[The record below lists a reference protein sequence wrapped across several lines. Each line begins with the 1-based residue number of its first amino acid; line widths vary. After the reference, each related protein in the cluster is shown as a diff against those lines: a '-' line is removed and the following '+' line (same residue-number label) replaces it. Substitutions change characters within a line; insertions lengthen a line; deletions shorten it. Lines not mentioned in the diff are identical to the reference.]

1 MIRSRSRIITLVAI
15 VSSLAVVAA
24 SGPGA
29 WAQQRRR
36 PDPGFQGETGV
47 PRNFDRREGRKA
59 PTSRQ
64 EAVAAALEA
73 TVRWNDF
80 GTPQSLIRYG
90 GFLAEGLPSDPAT
103 GARQWIG
110 DNRTLFRLSEDGVEA
125 LELVSAAPIGSGSA
139 VLFRQ
144 RFGNLPAGH
153 DGLITVG
160 VVDGKVAY
168 VSSSITGDERV
179 SGTPTLSAEEA
190 FRIAARNVGVTV
202 EASDI
207 SQVHEQDGWIVM
219 SVAGFEQPQ
228 RVRLVALPTPGDG
241 VRPAYETLL
250 ADPEASFAFTH
261 FVDARTGEALIR
273 ESLIDYAVDNPMW
286 DVFPAYPPLDYSS
299 TDTREVWCWEDTPGC
314 DRAVMNPA
322 SPVAWDVDAVTGTPT
337 LQTRGNNARA
347 TEKWNSPTPGGSDQ
361 GVNFSSS
368 PTRDYAY
375 PWTNQWLEEACDPAV
390 FESPELNDIDAA
402 RANLFAMH
410 NRMHDWSY
418 NLGFTEVTF
427 NAQEHNFGRGGAE
440 NDPEHGNAQAGGIS
454 GGFPTFSGRDNAN
467 QFTPPDGM
475 SPTTNM
481 FLWQPIPGAFYA
493 PCVDG
498 DYDMSVIGHEYTHM
512 ISNRMVA
519 GPDERL
525 RGLQANAMGESWSDL
540 VAVEIMN
547 EYGIVPPDQE
557 NDFAVGAYVTTDD
570 VAGIRNY
577 DMTNSPLN
585 YSDVGYDLVGPQVH
599 ADGEIWSA
607 TNFDI
612 RSAMNAR
619 YGAGNAALQE
629 ACAEGEVPVDECPG
643 NRRWIQIVF
652 DAWLLMPSRTT
663 MLNARDAM
671 LASDMMRFGG
681 ANQDLLWN
689 AFARR
694 GMGPAASSPDSDD
707 DQPVP
712 DFTSPFADEA
722 TITFKAVGEGGH
734 DGIEATLYVG
744 HYEARVTPIADS
756 DPATPLG
763 ATFQI
768 VPGTYDFLVRADGY
782 GHTRT
787 TATFNAGQ
795 VRDFPVL
802 VQRNL
807 ASSFNGA
814 TATGD
819 GTDQENLIDETE
831 ASNWAFI
838 GTDPAAQE
846 EAVGKQVTVRLDP
859 SRPSHVI
866 RRVQVSAMLR
876 PQFPNPFPP
885 PTPNPDPPQ
894 NRFSAL
900 RQFQIWTC
908 LSGRGV
914 DCTEAGDFS
923 LAFTSPADAFPS
935 IVPRPR
941 APELIVRSFAIPQT
955 RTTHVRLVVLTNQ
968 CIGFPGYRGEQ
979 DDDPRFTTDCVNG
992 SAQDDN
998 VRAAELQVFS
1008 R

>member
-15 VSSLAVVAA
+15 VSTLAVVAA
-24 SGPGA
+24 IGPGA
-29 WAQQRRR
+29 SAQQRRR

-47 PRNFDRREGRKA
+47 PGNFDQREGRKA
-59 PTSRQ
+59 PTGRQ
-64 EAVAAALEA
+64 EAVAAALKV

-103 GARQWIG
+103 AARQWIA
-110 DNRTLFRLSEDGVEA
+110 DNRTLFRLSEEGVEA
-125 LELVSAAPIGSGSA
+125 LELVNAAPIGAGSV
-139 VLFRQ
+139 VLFQQ
-144 RFGNLPAGH
+144 RFGDLPSRP
-153 DGLITVG
+153 DGLVTVG

-168 VSSSITGDERV
+168 LSSSITGDETA
-179 SGTPTLSAEEA
+179 SGVPTLSAEEA

-202 EASDI
+202 EATDI
-207 SQVHEQDGWIVM
+207 SDVREEDGWMVM
-219 SVAGFEQPQ
+219 TVAGFDQPQ
-228 RVRLVALPTPGDG
+228 RVRLVALPTPRDG

-299 TDTREVWCWEDTPGC
+299 TDTRELWCWEDTPGC

-322 SPVAWDVDAVTGTPT
+322 SPVAWDVDAVTETPT
-337 LQTRGNNARA
+337 FQTRGNNARA
-347 TEKWNSPTPGGSDQ
+347 TEKWESPTPGGPDQ
-361 GVNFSSS
+361 GVNFSASA
-368 PTRDYAY
+368 TRDYTY

-390 FESPELNDIDAA
+390 FTSPEQNDIDAA

-427 NAQEHNFGRGGAE
+427 NAQVHNFGRGGAE

-498 DYDMSVIGHEYTHM
+498 DYDMSVIAHEYTHM

-525 RGLQANAMGESWSDL
+525 QGLQANAMGESWSDL

-547 EYGIVPPDQE
+547 EYGVVPPDQE
-557 NDFAVGAYVTTDD
+557 NRFAVGAYVTTDD

-689 AFARR
+689 VFASR
-694 GMGPAASSPDSDD
+694 GMGTGASSPDSDD
-707 DQPVP
+707 SDPVP
-712 DFTSPFADEA
+712 DFTSPFANEA
-722 TITFKAVGEGGH
+722 TVSFEAVGEGGD
-734 DGIEATLYVG
+734 DGIVATLYVG
-744 HYEARVTPIADS
+744 HYEARVTPIADT

-768 VPGTYDFLVRADGY
+768 VPGTYDLLVRADGY

-787 TATFNAGQ
+787 TATFKAGQ

-814 TATGD
+814 AAVGD
-819 GTDQENLIDETE
+819 GTGQENLIDDTE

-908 LSGRGV
+908 LSRGGV

-923 LAFTSPADAFPS
+923 LALTSPADAFPS

-941 APELIVRSFAIPQT
+941 APELIVRSFAIPQS
-955 RTTHVRLVVLTNQ
+955 RATHVRLVVLTNQ

-979 DDDPRFTTDCVNG
+979 DNDPRFTTDCVDG